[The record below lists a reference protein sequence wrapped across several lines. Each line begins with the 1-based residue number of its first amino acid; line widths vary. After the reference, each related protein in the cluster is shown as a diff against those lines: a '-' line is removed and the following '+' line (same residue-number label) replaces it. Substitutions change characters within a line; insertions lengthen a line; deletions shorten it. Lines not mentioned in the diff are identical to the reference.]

1 MKIKLGYGES
11 MQEAYIPNRN
21 ILKIITPN
29 INKNIMKES
38 EIIKRALQNP
48 ISSPR
53 LGDIVKKGESIAVV
67 TSDTTRP
74 MPTWKV
80 MPLLLDELYEA
91 GVRKEDITLVFALG
105 NHRKH
110 TEKEKRCIVGDRIYE
125 EIRCVDSNAGE
136 FVNLGIT
143 KMGTPVDIASSVAN
157 ADTRIC
163 LGNIEYHYFAGY
175 SGGAKALMPGVSTND
190 AIRANHAM
198 MLDEKAY
205 AGNII
210 DNPVRND
217 IEEAGKICGID
228 FILNVV
234 LDENKNIKYSVA
246 GDAVQAHR
254 VGCRLLDDMCK
265 IKISQLA
272 DVVIVSQGG
281 KPKDINLYQAQK
293 ALDNAKHAVKKGGT
307 IILVSSCEEGFG
319 QKTFGEWL
327 MQAKC
332 PTDLLVRIKNEF
344 QLGGHKAAAIATILK
359 DIDVFLVSE
368 MRDEMVKKAFMKP
381 YDNLQKAVDMAIDK
395 HGTNAKFI
403 IMPYGGATL
412 PELNVE

>member
-1 MKIKLGYGES
+1 M
-11 MQEAYIPNRN
+11 
-21 ILKIITPN
+21 
-29 INKNIMKES
+29 
-38 EIIKRALQNP
+38 
-48 ISSPR
+48 
-53 LGDIVKKGESIAVV
+53 
-67 TSDTTRP
+67 
-74 MPTWKV
+74 
-80 MPLLLDELYEA
+80 
-91 GVRKEDITLVFALG
+91 
-105 NHRKH
+105 
-110 TEKEKRCIVGDRIYE
+110 
-125 EIRCVDSNAGE
+125 
-136 FVNLGIT
+136 
-143 KMGTPVDIASSVAN
+143 
-157 ADTRIC
+157 
-163 LGNIEYHYFAGY
+163 
-175 SGGAKALMPGVSTND
+175 
-190 AIRANHAM
+190 
-198 MLDEKAY
+198 
-205 AGNII
+205 
-210 DNPVRND
+210 RND

-412 PELNVE
+412 PELNDTIVESIKRM